1 MGLVDSS
8 SDVEAAGEVVLH
20 KAEVRNTEDNSN
32 PRRRKKIHRK
42 PFQSEILI
50 LLFS

>member
-8 SDVEAAGEVVLH
+8 NDEAAGEEVSH

-32 PRRRKKIHRK
+32 PRRRKKINRK

>member
-1 MGLVDSS
+1 MGPDDSS
-8 SDVEAAGEVVLH
+8 NDEAAGEVVSR
-20 KAEVRNTEDNSN
+20 KAEVRNMLGSTN
-32 PRRRKKIHRK
+32 PRRRKKINRK

>member
-8 SDVEAAGEVVLH
+8 NDDDEAVGEVSH

-32 PRRRKKIHRK
+32 PRRRKKINRK